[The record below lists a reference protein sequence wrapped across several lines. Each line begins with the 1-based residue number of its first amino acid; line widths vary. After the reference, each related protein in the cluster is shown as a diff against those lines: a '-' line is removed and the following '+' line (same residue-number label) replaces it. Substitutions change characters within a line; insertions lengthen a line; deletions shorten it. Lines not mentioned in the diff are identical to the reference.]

1 MNRAT
6 TRARVENK
14 PTHVSKGNVLD
25 DLGFSPSQASALKL
39 KAEVLSAILDEIDAR
54 QYTAKDLVERLDEY
68 QPQVS
73 NLMRGKIS
81 KMSLEKLLAY
91 CDRLGIGVT
100 IDFQPATK
108 NAREAYVDRSKRTRA
123 KLDWPT
129 RSMKLP
135 VRTGG
140 FELMQS
146 TGRSRITSRVAAR
159 SAKV

>member
-1 MNRAT
+1 MKSRDSLQ
-6 TRARVENK
+6 VFSLPFSWK
-14 PTHVSKGNVLD
+14 PVST
-25 DLGFSPSQASALKL
+25 SPSQVSALKL

-108 NAREAYVDRSKRTRA
+108 NAREA
-123 KLDWPT
+123 
-129 RSMKLP
+129 
-135 VRTGG
+135 
-140 FELMQS
+140 
-146 TGRSRITSRVAAR
+146 
-159 SAKV
+159 